1 MSNLFQKFCGSFH
14 NGKMVNRPMLWI
26 VIAIAITAACMSGH
40 ARSESLKSATPYPDA
55 AGERFSVAVSGTGPD
70 VILIPGLAS
79 SADVWNGTVDHL
91 KGHYRLHVLN
101 LAGFAGEPAGANAQG
116 DILVPAVEALD
127 AYIKANHLNRPV
139 VVGHSM
145 GGLMAL
151 MLAKAHPEDAGKL
164 VIVDALPY
172 VGVIFN
178 PAATPATMAPQ
189 ATALRDG
196 LMATPDDAFAAQQS
210 ASMGRMVTSADN
222 VKLVVKWSVD
232 SNRRVF
238 AESFYEDLMTD
249 MRPDV
254 AAIATPTTVLFPVAG
269 GQDAAQTEAFYRMS
283 YTGMPKVSFT
293 RIDNSLHFEML
304 DQPEAF
310 YAAMDGA
317 LN

>member
-1 MSNLFQKFCGSFH
+1 MFKLFQQFCGSFH
-14 NGKMVNRPMLWI
+14 NGKMVNRPMMWI
-26 VIAIAITAACMSGH
+26 VIAVAITAACMSGH
-40 ARSESLKSATPYPDA
+40 AKSATPYPDA
-55 AGERFSVAVSGTGPD
+55 ATERFGVAVSGQGQD

-79 SADVWNGTVDHL
+79 SSDVWNGTVDHL

-127 AYIKANHLNRPV
+127 AYIKANKLDHPV

-151 MLAKAHPEDAGKL
+151 MLAKSHPEDTGKL

-178 PAATPATMAPQ
+178 PAATTAAMAPQ

-196 LMATPDDAFAAQQS
+196 VMSMTADAFAAQQA
-210 ASMGRMVTSADN
+210 ASMGRMVTSPDN

-232 SNRRVF
+232 SDRRVF

-249 MRPDV
+249 LRPDV
-254 AAIATPTTVLFPVAG
+254 ANIATPTTILFPVDAAT
-269 GQDAAQTEAFYRMS
+269 GQDAAQTEAFYRAN
-283 YTGMPKVSFT
+283 YAGMAKASFV

-310 YAAMDGA
+310 YAALDGA
-317 LN
+317 LK

>member
-14 NGKMVNRPMLWI
+14 NGKMVNRPMMW
-26 VIAIAITAACMSGH
+26 IAIAVAITAACMSGH
-40 ARSESLKSATPYPDA
+40 AKAATAYPDA
-55 AGERFSVAVSGTGPD
+55 ATERFSVAVSGNGPD

-79 SADVWNGTVDHL
+79 SGDVWNGTVDHL

-127 AYIKANHLNRPV
+127 AYIKANHLNKPV

-178 PAATPATMAPQ
+178 PAATPATMEPQ

-196 LMATPDDAFAAQQS
+196 LMATPDDAFAAQQG

-249 MRPDV
+249 MRGDV
-254 AAIATPTTVLFPVAG
+254 AGIATPTTVLFPVAA